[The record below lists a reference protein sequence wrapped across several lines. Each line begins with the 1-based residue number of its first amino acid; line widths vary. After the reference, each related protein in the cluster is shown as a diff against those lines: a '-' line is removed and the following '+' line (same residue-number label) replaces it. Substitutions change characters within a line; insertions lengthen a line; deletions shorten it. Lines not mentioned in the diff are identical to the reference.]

1 MRKGFI
7 KFVYCL
13 CLCLFSASFLKAQ
26 TAYFVDGYHGGKWGH
41 YPPQYTSFIVEQLQ
55 RNPDWKLNLEIEPET
70 WEWVKAV
77 DHDGYNKLVSLMA
90 DQSPSSRIEYV
101 NPSYGQP
108 YMYNISGESII
119 RQFSYGMELLR
130 HHFPNIRFETYSS
143 EEPCFTSALPQ
154 ILKGCGFK
162 YASLKNPNTCW
173 GGYVRAYGKEM
184 VDWIGPDGT
193 GIPTVPRYAM
203 ETLKPGST
211 WETIASYNSRS
222 FITKALATGIEHPLG
237 MCLQD
242 AGWKNGPWL
251 GVSKGDYHPTQYVT
265 WRHYFENISTRRD
278 LEKWRLSQEDI
289 QVSLVWGA
297 QVLQRIAQQVRKA
310 ENKLLMA
317 EKWAAMDRALY
328 GTVWPNAAF
337 KSAWHSLLLAQHH
350 DCWIVPYNKVDSLN
364 WAGKVRQWTNTTQEV
379 ADKVMSANTT
389 HSNSIPSTLKVRNVL
404 PYERNELVDY
414 DFTGSDPDT
423 TLAVLDAQGY
433 PVPTQWSLEEGGRH
447 LLFKA
452 RVPAMGEA
460 MYRLGKR
467 TATRKPFAQVK
478 REGDKLIIETDQHL
492 MHLDVRLGGVI
503 SSLKWKDRPDKEWV
517 DTSLNKGF
525 NELRGFFYEEN
536 RFYSSAE
543 NRAEVTIL
551 EQGEVRLK
559 IKVKGAIAGH
569 PFTQFICLIKGDP
582 RIDFQLIIDWK
593 GQAQIGHFNDEQ
605 VRLENRKKAFYN
617 DYYKLLLLFP
627 AKLDEQHIA
636 RNAPFDVTES
646 RLESTFFDSWDSIK
660 NNVVLDWVD
669 VTDGAK
675 QRGLALFSDHTTS
688 YAHSKQHPLALNVQ
702 YIGKGLWGRNYEVD
716 GPTRLRYSL
725 LPHEGDWAKA
735 QLWYAN
741 DVIAN
746 PLTALAWDEK
756 QLAKGGSLVAFSKPG
771 YELSALQ
778 YDGKDLLLRV
788 FNAASDEKPLEI
800 NLGLPIVNAQM
811 EDLNKNIMEELKV
824 GRAGNSAKLTV
835 GMPRFGFRTLRIKIK

>member
-7 KFVYCL
+7 QSVYCL
-13 CLCLFSASFLKAQ
+13 CLCLFGVSFLKAQ

-55 RNPDWKLNLEIEPET
+55 RHPDWKLNLEIEPET
-70 WEWVKAV
+70 WDWVKAV
-77 DHDGYNKLVSLMA
+77 DQDGYRKLVLLMA
-90 DQSPSSRIEYV
+90 DQSPSGRIEYV

-119 RQFSYGMELLR
+119 RQFAYGMELLR

-154 ILKGCGFK
+154 ILKGFGFK

-203 ETLKPGST
+203 ESLKPGST

-222 FITKALATGIEHPLG
+222 FIAKALDDGIEHPLG

-251 GVSKGDYHPTQYVT
+251 GANKGDYHPTQYVT

-460 MYRLGKR
+460 LYRLGKR

-478 REGDKLIIETDQHL
+478 RKGDKLIIETDQHL

-536 RFYSSAE
+536 RFHSSAE

-559 IKVKGAIAGH
+559 IKVKGEIAGH
-569 PFTQFICLIKGDP
+569 SFMQYICLAKGDQ
-582 RIDFQLIIDWK
+582 RIDFQLVIDWER
-593 GQAQIGHFNDEQ
+593 QAQIGQFNDEQ

-627 AKLDEQHIA
+627 AKLDKQRIA
-636 RNAPFDVTES
+636 KNAPFDVTES
-646 RLESTFFDSWDSIK
+646 TLGSTFFDSWDSIK

-669 VTDGAK
+669 ATDGAK
-675 QRGLALFSDHTTS
+675 QQGLALFSDHTTS

-702 YIGKGLWGRNYEVD
+702 YIGKGLWGRNYDVD
-716 GPTRLRYSL
+716 GPTHVRYSL
-725 LPHEGDWAKA
+725 LLHEGDWAKA

-741 DVIAN
+741 DMIVN

-756 QLAKGGSLVAFSKPG
+756 SLPKEGSLVAFSKPG

-778 YDGKDLLLRV
+778 YDGEDLLLRV

-800 NLGLPIVNAQM
+800 NLGLPVVNAQM
-811 EDLNKNIMEELKV
+811 EGLNKNVIEELKV
-824 GRAGNSAKLTV
+824 GREGRSAKLTV